1 MIRNDKLR
9 TLRAFL
15 GTLPEPVAVRLAKVV
30 ELDRLADGKTLP
42 HDLILEGLRP
52 VLRRAENVERTLS
65 PLRLFCQPF
74 ADLLTSRPRKDKV
87 PGRIAHSSIGAV
99 WGWLSKTLL
108 PEETA
113 QYSDDVK
120 ADILAFRADNA
131 HLRAKKFW
139 PLASSEILSALS
151 STSSATNRATR
162 AALGGDAVI
171 GDAREMAILLAVGSD
186 IIELQRRIPVSTQ
199 MVDDDVLQALRVTYD
214 AVVDAM
220 PDAAP
225 YIAVVGMNRLARPWE
240 ALRLPLAV
248 SRTTQDTLI
257 SNTDMGLVGEILFAD
272 IEEHAVAVRNARQP
286 EFEVDSLVG
295 HIQGFAMLSSGLV
308 KEVEMRR
315 AGKWGQ
321 RLLKDRAALA
331 EVMDA
336 YMERAP
342 REVLAALP
350 TVKAGAF
357 AGGPRV
363 PDLRHAPDV
372 EKKERAL
379 RYAQLISGCKGFAA
393 QGSFGS
399 SLAAAQEEVA
409 IVLQT
414 YCDEMLRELKSAA
427 GERRDIAEQY
437 FTLAADL
444 TGFLLSP
451 EEGEFLRRRGRAAL
465 AQAAA

>member
-1 MIRNDKLR
+1 M
-9 TLRAFL
+9 LRAFL
-15 GTLPEPVAVRLAKVV
+15 GTLPETVAVRLAKAV
-30 ELDRLADGKTLP
+30 EMDRLADGKSLP
-42 HDLILEGLRP
+42 HDLILDGLRP
-52 VLRRAENVERTLS
+52 VLRRAGNVERTPS
-65 PLRLFCQPF
+65 PLRLFCEPF
-74 ADLLTSRPRKDKV
+74 SDLLTNRPRKEKTA
-87 PGRIAHSSIGAV
+87 GRIAHTSIPTV

-113 QYSDDVK
+113 QYSEAVK
-120 ADILAFRADNA
+120 ADILAFRIDNA
-131 HLRAKKFW
+131 HQRALEFW

-151 STSSATNRATR
+151 STSSATNKATR

-171 GDAREMAILLAVGSD
+171 ADAREMAIMLAVGSD
-186 IIELQRRIPVSTQ
+186 IVELQRKLPSSAQ
-199 MVDDDVLQALRVTYD
+199 ALDDDILHALRATYD
-214 AVVDAM
+214 AVVDVM

-225 YIAVVGMNRLARPWE
+225 FIAVVAMNRLARPWE
-240 ALRLPLAV
+240 ALRLPLAI

-272 IEEHAVAVRNARQP
+272 IEEHAIAVRSARQP
-286 EFEVDSLVG
+286 EFDVDGLVA
-295 HIQGFAMLSSGLV
+295 HIQAFAMLSSGLV

-350 TVKAGAF
+350 TVKSGSF
-357 AGGPRV
+357 AGSPRV

-379 RYAQLISGCKGFAA
+379 RYAQLISGCKDFAA

-399 SLAAAQEEVA
+399 SLAGAQEEVA
-409 IVLQT
+409 LVLQT
-414 YCDEMLRELKSAA
+414 YCDEMLRELKSAT
-427 GERRDIAEQY
+427 GERREIAEQF

-444 TGFLLSP
+444 TGLLLSP

>member
-15 GTLPEPVAVRLAKVV
+15 GTLPEAVAVRLATAV

-74 ADLLTSRPRKDKV
+74 ADLLANRPRKEKV
-87 PGRIAHSSIGAV
+87 TGRIATGSISLV
-99 WGWLSKTLL
+99 WSWLSKTLL

-120 ADILAFRADNA
+120 ADILAFRVDSA
-131 HLRAKKFW
+131 HLRAKNFW

-162 AALGGDAVI
+162 AALGGDAVMA
-171 GDAREMAILLAVGSD
+171 DAREMAILLAVGPQ
-186 IIELQRRIPVSTQ
+186 ILELQRRLPASSHVL
-199 MVDDDVLQALRVTYD
+199 DDDVLHMLRAVYD
-214 AVVDAM
+214 VIVETM

-225 YIAVVGMNRLARPWE
+225 YIAVIAMNRLARPWE
-240 ALRLPLAV
+240 ALRLPLAI
-248 SRTTQDTLI
+248 SRQTQDTLI
-257 SNTDMGLVGEILFAD
+257 SSTDMGLVGEILFAD
-272 IEEHAVAVRNARQP
+272 IEDHAVAVRNARQP
-286 EFEVDSLVG
+286 EFDVDNLVG
-295 HIQGFAMLSSGLV
+295 HLQAFAMLSSGLV

-342 REVLAALP
+342 REMLAALP

-363 PDLRHAPDV
+363 PDLRHAPNE
-372 EKKERAL
+372 EKRERAL
-379 RYAQLISGCKGFAA
+379 RYARLISGCKDFAA

-399 SLAAAQEEVA
+399 SLATAQEEVA
-409 IVLQT
+409 LVLTT

-427 GERRDIAEQY
+427 GERREIAEQY

-451 EEGEFLRRRGRAAL
+451 EDGEILRRRGRSAL